1 MFYFFSKH
9 KKIDF
14 KNFPLKTIFLFIYL
28 FSNNDLFS
36 ESNIILDNNLL
47 IDIEKCHWIPNNSI
61 KKKNQVKR
69 ICIGKNNNIFQVTFD
84 LELRKALYS
93 ELVGNLEEP
102 LVFKD
107 KKDIINK
114 NKDSLIYTRIING
127 NLFNYSC
134 QRSLC
139 NSYKEDYKKI
149 GIRKYFWD

>member
-1 MFYFFSKH
+1 MFYFFKS
-9 KKIDF
+9 
-14 KNFPLKTIFLFIYL
+14 FPLKIIFLFIYL
-28 FSNNDLFS
+28 FTINYVFP

-69 ICIGKNNNIFQVTFD
+69 ICIGKNRNIFEVIFD

-93 ELVGNLEEP
+93 DLLGNLEEP

-107 KKDIINK
+107 KKNMIDK
-114 NKDSLIYTRIING
+114 NKDNLVHTRIING

>member
-1 MFYFFSKH
+1 MFYF
-9 KKIDF
+9 F
-14 KNFPLKTIFLFIYL
+14 KNFPLKIIFLFIYL
-28 FSNNDLFS
+28 FSINYVFS

-69 ICIGKNNNIFQVTFD
+69 ICIGKNRNIFEVIFD
-84 LELRKALYS
+84 LELRKAYYS
-93 ELVGNLEEP
+93 DLLGNLDEP

-107 KKDIINK
+107 NKNIIDK
-114 NKDSLIYTRIING
+114 NKDNLVHTRIING

-134 QRSLC
+134 RRSLC

-149 GIRKYFWD
+149 GTRKYFWD